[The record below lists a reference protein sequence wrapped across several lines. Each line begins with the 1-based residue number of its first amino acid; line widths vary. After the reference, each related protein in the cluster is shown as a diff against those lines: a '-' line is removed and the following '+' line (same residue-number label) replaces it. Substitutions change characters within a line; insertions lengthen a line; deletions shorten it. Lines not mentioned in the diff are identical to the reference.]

1 MGAVTGAVL
10 CAAIMASSGVFGF
23 GGKER
28 ACRYSRQV
36 VKAAEKHN
44 LDPYLLTAMIQ
55 VESNWNPHVVSHSN
69 ACGLTQVLPQYSK
82 YTCEQLKNP
91 KISIF
96 EGAKKLNFWISN
108 YGKGNI
114 TIGLCGYNK
123 GFRCKGKKANRRG
136 LTYAKKVV
144 ILTAS
149 LKPKENN

>member
-1 MGAVTGAVL
+1 MGQITGTVL
-10 CAAIMASSGVFGF
+10 CAAIMASSGLFSDS
-23 GGKER
+23 GKIR
-28 ACRYSRQV
+28 ACRRSRLI
-36 VKAAEKHN
+36 VKAADKYK

-55 VESNWNPHVVSHSN
+55 VESNWNPYVVSHSK

-91 KISIF
+91 KTSIF
-96 EGAKKLNFWISN
+96 EGAKKLNFWIYK

-123 GFRCKGKKANRRG
+123 GFRCKGEKANRRG

-144 ILTAS
+144 KLTAS

>member
-1 MGAVTGAVL
+1 MGQITGAVL
-10 CAAIMASSGVFGF
+10 CSAILASSGVFSNN
-23 GGKER
+23 GKNR
-28 ACRYSRQV
+28 ACKYSGQI
-36 VKAAEKHN
+36 VKAADKYK

-55 VESNWNPHVVSHSN
+55 VESNWNPYVVSHSN

-91 KISIF
+91 KTSIF
-96 EGAKKLNFWISN
+96 EGAKKLNFWIYK
-108 YGKGNI
+108 YGKGDI

-144 ILTAS
+144 KLTAS

>member
-1 MGAVTGAVL
+1 MGTVTGAVL

-23 GGKER
+23 GGKNR
-28 ACRYSRQV
+28 ACKHSKQI
-36 VKAAEKHN
+36 VKAADKYK

-55 VESNWNPHVVSHSN
+55 VESNWNPYVVSHSN

-91 KISIF
+91 KTSIF
-96 EGAKKLNFWISN
+96 EGAKKLNFWIYK

-123 GFRCKGKKANRRG
+123 GFRCKGEKANRRG

-144 ILTAS
+144 KLTAS